1 MSEDI
6 IKKDN
11 IESEIVIINDFLDI
25 VAEGVLSSNPA
36 FLCGVKFFKSL
47 SFRAILREYEKYKQ
61 KAVLDEKDKLKEL
74 LRSTVNA
81 YMNLA
86 EKNGWDVRDYDKE
99 NVIGYVESITKGV
112 LEYTLSEY
120 ESKKIKLYGDFLGA
134 VVYHGDFSR
143 IDELIYGLKVFS
155 KLSYRQ
161 LILVKLITDNFAE
174 IDKPTSITNVSICVE
189 MNELML
195 MGFWRINGVLLETDY
210 TSPITIGDVNCTQY
224 AKEFVTYTNLNFSH
238 EEIQI
243 IVDKFHLDYREQPN
257 SFMLTVSNDPVSG
270 EPPQQNNC

>member
-257 SFMLTVSNDPVSG
+257 RFMLTVSNDPVCG

>member
-11 IESEIVIINDFLDI
+11 TESEIVIINDFLDI

-61 KAVLDEKDKLKEL
+61 KAVLDEKDKLREL

-81 YMNLA
+81 YMKLA
-86 EKNGWDVRDYDKE
+86 EKNGWDVHDYDNE
-99 NVIGYVESITKGV
+99 NAIGYVESITKGV

-120 ESKKIKLYGDFLGA
+120 ENKKIKLYGDFLGA
-134 VVYHGDFSR
+134 VVYYGDFSR
-143 IDELIYGLKVFS
+143 IDELIHGLKVLS

-161 LILVKLITDNFAE
+161 LILVKLITDNFTE
-174 IDKPTSITNVSICVE
+174 IDKSTSITNVSICVE
-189 MNELML
+189 MSELML

-224 AKEFVTYTNLNFSH
+224 AKEFVAYTNLNFSQ
-238 EEIQI
+238 EEIQKV
-243 IVDKFHLDYREQPN
+243 VDKFHLDYREQSN
-257 SFMLTVSNDPVSG
+257 RFMLTISDNPVDG
-270 EPPQQNNC
+270 EPPQQNSC